1 MALAAAVP
9 GTRLTSAGEIPGI
22 PGGNSSPADKR
33 SSRVSFTDDIRYML
47 MEPQFAISNY
57 TKIYSSSI
65 VNQLNIDII
74 RMIDTV
80 IIFVSYVQD

>member
-65 VNQLNIDII
+65 VNQLNVIDII
-74 RMIDTV
+74 
-80 IIFVSYVQD
+80 